1 MKKPRGGV
9 VMLPHKVVFLCKA
22 GKGTHLEETWQGV
35 ISFLWNFGSHYEMQ
49 IQSRSSITVLF
60 GKTSRGY
67 FASIPDWQAG
77 CYLVDFKDLFWNTE
91 QLVSIIGEIIP
102 VLFFPFASPKCFA
115 DF

>member
-1 MKKPRGGV
+1 
-9 VMLPHKVVFLCKA
+9 MLPQKVVFLCKA
-22 GKGTHLEETWQGV
+22 GKDTRLEETWQGV

-67 FASIPDWQAG
+67 FTSIPDWQAG

-91 QLVSIIGEIIP
+91 QLARIIGEVDGITVAKALYTIRDK
-102 VLFFPFASPKCFA
+102 VKL
-115 DF
+115 

>member
-1 MKKPRGGV
+1 MKKYADCLIFPQ
-9 VMLPHKVVFLCKA
+9 KVGFICKA

-77 CYLVDFKDLFWNTE
+77 CYLVDFNDLFWNTE
-91 QLVSIIGEIIP
+91 QLSGIIGEIDGIT
-102 VLFFPFASPKCFA
+102 VAKALYTIANKVKL
-115 DF
+115 